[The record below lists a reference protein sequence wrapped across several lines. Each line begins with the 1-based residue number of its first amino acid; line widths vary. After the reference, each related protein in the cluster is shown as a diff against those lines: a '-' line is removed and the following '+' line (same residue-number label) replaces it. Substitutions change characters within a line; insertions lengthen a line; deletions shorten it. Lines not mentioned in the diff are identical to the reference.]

1 MPVNEAR
8 RITDSKVLAAMSHP
22 LRRRL
27 MDVLKVYG
35 PSTATAVAGR
45 TGQTVANVSHHLRV
59 LDNAGLI
66 EEAPE
71 LARTRRERWWRLVSS
86 ALKWS
91 EVDFA
96 HDPAGAVIAD
106 AALSLNLE
114 HHVNLVRAWWAA
126 GDEARAHW
134 QDTSFSTDKWVHV
147 TPDELA
153 ELSTQMIDLLERWAA
168 RQVPD
173 DGQRRDPVFVFS
185 YAVPAQP

>member
-1 MPVNEAR
+1 M
-8 RITDSKVLAAMSHP
+8 
-22 LRRRL
+22 
-27 MDVLKVYG
+27 
-35 PSTATAVAGR
+35 AGR

-59 LDNAGLI
+59 LDTAGLI

-96 HDPAGAVIAD
+96 DDPAGAAVAN

-114 HHVNLVRAWWAA
+114 HHVSLVRAWWAA

-134 QDTSFSTDKWVHV
+134 WSPRSTGAGSRARAATHRGEPTWGRAPGPADPWSRLARDGVAE
-147 TPDELA
+147 DE
-153 ELSTQMIDLLERWAA
+153 DRVAA
-168 RQVPD
+168 L
-173 DGQRRDPVFVFS
+173 PVVGYLPGGPS
-185 YAVPAQP
+185 LQ

>member
-1 MPVNEAR
+1 MPVNETR
-8 RITDSKVLAAMSHP
+8 RITESKVLAAMSHP

-35 PSTATAVAGR
+35 PSNATVVAGR

-59 LDNAGLI
+59 LDTAGLI

-71 LARTRRERWWRLVSS
+71 LARTGRERWWRLVSS
-86 ALKWS
+86 ALQWS

-96 HDPAGAVIAD
+96 DDPAGAVVAE

-126 GDEARAHW
+126 GGEARARW
-134 QDTSFSTDKWVHV
+134 QDASFSTDKWVHV

-153 ELSTQMIDLLERWAA
+153 ELSTQMIGLLERWAA
-168 RQVPD
+168 REVPD

-185 YAVPAQP
+185 YGVPGQP